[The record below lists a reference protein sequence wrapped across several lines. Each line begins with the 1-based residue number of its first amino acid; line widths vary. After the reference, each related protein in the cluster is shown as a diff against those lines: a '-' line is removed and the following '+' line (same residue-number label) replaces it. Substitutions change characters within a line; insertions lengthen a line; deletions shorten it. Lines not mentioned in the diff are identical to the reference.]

1 MEVDLEMTGGVPAR
15 VKYSMAQD
23 VVRGSMFIAKGDRGE
38 LTIINPVA
46 PHRNNEITLK
56 TTDGV
61 KQETMADD
69 ATYTCQ
75 LRAFV
80 AQIRGGKTFPTNGAQ
95 GVIKTRIRTTPIA
108 RPVCRRAEPQ

>member
-1 MEVDLEMTGGVPAR
+1 
-15 VKYSMAQD
+15 MAQE
-23 VVRGSMFIAKGDRGE
+23 VVRGWMFIAKGDRGE
-38 LTIINPVA
+38 VTMINPVG

-69 ATYTCQ
+69 TTYTYQ

-95 GVIKTRIRTTPIA
+95 GVIHMRIIDDAYRGA
-108 RPVCRRAEPQ
+108 VCRRTEPQ